1 MAKKKK
7 QQGHYCRICGEYKAN
22 EQFSG
27 KGHARHICKEC
38 QSLPE
43 DVKADMVRCNEVER
57 AAFKYPMTR
66 QNWEL
71 LERYASKYKDKESG
85 RFAQDM
91 LDMKRGNDV
100 PDEDMEEEAPFDGTC
115 EDETVP
121 FAELEDDIRYQMEK
135 LLADNINEFMVHK
148 NYIPEGKELKA
159 INEWVIKETR
169 DAFFINVIPDATYN
183 SLVVE
188 TIDRLVKEWE
198 EDGFEI
204 KTYSASLVV
213 METERLLIRRI
224 TPKDLDALLAIM
236 GKPEVMYAWEHG
248 FEKKEVHQWL
258 NRQLTRYRKDGYG
271 YFAVILKENNKFIGQ
286 AGLMKS
292 VIDGNNTVE
301 LGYMLDNVYWHHGYA
316 TEAAR
321 RCLQHAFEELGLQEV
336 CCSIRSE
343 NSPSLRVAEAI
354 GMIPCGSHTIVYNGK
369 EMPHLLYKAE
379 NIIDKKE
386 NP

>member
-1 MAKKKK
+1 M
-7 QQGHYCRICGEYKAN
+7 
-22 EQFSG
+22 
-27 KGHARHICKEC
+27 
-38 QSLPE
+38 
-43 DVKADMVRCNEVER
+43 MRCNEVER
-57 AAFKYPMTR
+57 AAFRFPMRR
-66 QNWEL
+66 QDWEL
-71 LERYASKYKDKESG
+71 LEKYAKKYKDRESG
-85 RFAQDM
+85 QFAQEM
-91 LDMKRGNDV
+91 LDMKRGNYAPEADDEEADELSGKIYEIEET
-100 PDEDMEEEAPFDGTC
+100 PFSDLDEDNRIAVEEL
-115 EDETVP
+115 
-121 FAELEDDIRYQMEK
+121 LE
-135 LLADNINEFMVHK
+135 DNINEFMIHK
-148 NYIPEGKELKA
+148 DYIPEGKDLQDIA
-159 INEWVIKETR
+159 DWVLKETNAAFYLKVVPN
-169 DAFFINVIPDATYN
+169 DAYRKLIDDTIRK
-183 SLVVE
+183 LV
-188 TIDRLVKEWE
+188 REWKD
-198 EDGFEI
+198 DGMEI
-204 KTYSASLVV
+204 KTYTESLTV
-213 METERLLIRRI
+213 METERLIIRKI
-224 TPKDLDALLAIM
+224 TRKDMGALLALM
-236 GKPEVMYAWEHG
+236 SKPEVMYAWEHG

-286 AGLMKS
+286 AGLMKR

-336 CCSIRSE
+336 CCSIRPE